1 MRVRLAYIAP
11 SRFPSRAAN
20 SFQVMKMAE
29 CLGCSIPLTTLIAV
43 QGDGTIGGN
52 AAAMAGFYGVG
63 SLPALRLIKASG
75 RFAIHIFNLRAAL
88 SARMMGAGL
97 VLSRSIGAAALAGW
111 LGIPT
116 IWECHAPPEGFERI
130 YWALLIRSPGFRRLV
145 VISDAL
151 KRIMIE
157 RHPEAASLDIVVAH
171 DGVDLE
177 RFAPMLPAAEAKRRD
192 GRDPSRLVAA
202 YAGHLYAGRG
212 IDVIIACA
220 AALPDWTFLIA
231 GGLAEDIAA
240 LRADIAKRGLANIE
254 LLGFVDNSNLPER
267 LASADV
273 LLMPYQRR
281 VMVSGGKLDT
291 ARWMSPLKMFEYLA
305 MRRAIVASDLDV
317 LREVLDERVAIL
329 AVPDDSSAWIA
340 ALNRLAG
347 DIGLRN
353 SLSETAASI
362 ATHYTWQA
370 RIRRMLD
377 GIVEAKS

>member
-1 MRVRLAYIAP
+1 
-11 SRFPSRAAN
+11 
-20 SFQVMKMAE
+20 
-29 CLGCSIPLTTLIAV
+29 
-43 QGDGTIGGN
+43 
-52 AAAMAGFYGVG
+52 
-63 SLPALRLIKASG
+63 
-75 RFAIHIFNLRAAL
+75 
-88 SARMMGAGL
+88 
-97 VLSRSIGAAALAGW
+97 
-111 LGIPT
+111 
-116 IWECHAPPEGFERI
+116 
-130 YWALLIRSPGFRRLV
+130 
-145 VISDAL
+145 
-151 KRIMIE
+151 
-157 RHPEAASLDIVVAH
+157 
-171 DGVDLE
+171 
-177 RFAPMLPAAEAKRRD
+177 
-192 GRDPSRLVAA
+192 
-202 YAGHLYAGRG
+202 
-212 IDVIIACA
+212 
-220 AALPDWTFLIA
+220 
-231 GGLAEDIAA
+231 
-240 LRADIAKRGLANIE
+240 